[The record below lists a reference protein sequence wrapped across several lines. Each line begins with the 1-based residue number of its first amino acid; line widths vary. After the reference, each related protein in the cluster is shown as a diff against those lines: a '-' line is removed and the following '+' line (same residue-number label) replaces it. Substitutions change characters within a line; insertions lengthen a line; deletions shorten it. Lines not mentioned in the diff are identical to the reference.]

1 MTAATTDVRR
11 VAVGIGQLAI
21 SNDPK
26 DVLVAYGLGSCI
38 GVSCYDPQAKVS
50 GLAHILLPAAE
61 GQRADAREPARFAD
75 TGIDLLVARLME
87 AGAAPGRLVVKIA
100 GGAAV
105 LGPAN
110 AERFKIGERNAEAI
124 KDRLKRHGIR
134 PAAEALGGTRGRTLE
149 MHPATGKTFVRT
161 AASPANEL

>member
-11 VAVGIGQLAI
+11 VSVGIGQLAI
-21 SNDPK
+21 SKDPK

-38 GVSCYDPQAKVS
+38 GVSCHDPQTKVS
-50 GLAHILLPAAE
+50 GMAHILLPAAE
-61 GQRADAREPARFAD
+61 GKRADDREPARFAD
-75 TGIDLLVARLME
+75 TGIDLLVAKLTE
-87 AGAAPGRLVVKIA
+87 AGAVPRRLVVKLA

-110 AERFKIGERNAEAI
+110 AEKFKIGERNAEAI

-134 PAAEALGGTRGRTLE
+134 PAAEQIGGTKGRTLE